1 MQPTQPTVP
10 PPAHLRQTAV
20 AATAV
25 AATAKGIAAIGARQ
39 PRAAKA
45 APCSPVPQTAVAAT
59 EPKAATVQIPA
70 QIRLL
75 PVPKSA
81 LFRATHKASA
91 AIGAPAKAKTKA
103 AFAADTPSRYTPWE
117 DDLGRLPYGA
127 SGEERIENIKNVEKK
142 MRLS

>member
-39 PRAAKA
+39 PHAAQA

-59 EPKAATVQIPA
+59 WCALLPRPKAAF
-70 QIRLL
+70 
-75 PVPKSA
+75 
-81 LFRATHKASA
+81 FRATHKANA
-91 AIGAPAKAKTKA
+91 AIGAPAKAKAKA
-103 AFAADTPSRYTPWE
+103 ADAADKPKRYTPWE
-117 DDLGRLPYGA
+117 DDLARLPYGA
-127 SGEERIENIKNVEKK
+127 SDEERIENIKNVEKCGCHEIH
-142 MRLS
+142 